1 MWSNFYA
8 AGGWGMYPTS
18 IFGFFLVAAAV
29 LYALRPGPK
38 AARVTVVLGLL
49 TFASGLLGTFVGFGQ
64 SMHYIPQVAA
74 EKQVEVLAL
83 GCEESLHVTVLALIL
98 VVIGGLIAGVGAAR
112 RSSAEAGA

>member
-18 IFGFFLVAAAV
+18 LFGFFLIAAAV
-29 LYALRPGPK
+29 LYALRPGPRS
-38 AARVTVVLGLL
+38 ARVALTLGGV
-49 TFASGLLGTFVGFGQ
+49 TFASGLLGTFVGFCN

-74 EKQVEVLAL
+74 QKQVEILAL

-98 VVIGGLIAGVGAAR
+98 VVLAGLVAGVGAAR
-112 RSSAEAGA
+112 SSNAPVAA